1 MDEIISHFFE
11 QCEIGRVVVDDI
23 YYNLHFSLN
32 NNPNCLNIKVKD
44 KELLYKYIKEFLL
57 LFNFENVNQIYKKLV
72 YLFSNLTF
80 SDCDNIY
87 EYIKRNILF
96 VKNKILYDTEI
107 TFNENKIKI
116 KIMDSYQETP
126 YCFKAFIS
134 SGESSY
140 ELPTISYGI
149 ADDICYIY
157 AIQDKNKDKTSPYN
171 KKIKRILYKMNNGIK
186 ETQDYEQYKNGESDY
201 YPENISD
208 VSPSSVLALT
218 IFLKQLSN
226 LSIKKIKVVPF
237 LPIRY
242 NAKEEAYKNRIDYL
256 LKYEQLENKNE
267 MIEYYKNEH
276 LRIQNNL
283 TQKFIRNFFRV
294 SYHFPNVLINSIPY
308 ETDEYLN
315 ITLKSFEVDIF
326 DNLGLDKIKK

>member
-11 QCEIGRVVVDDI
+11 QCEIGRVDIDDI

-57 LFNFENVNQIYKKLV
+57 LFNFENVNEIYKKLV
-72 YLFSNLTF
+72 YLFSNLTY

-87 EYIKRNILF
+87 EFIKRNILF
-96 VKNKILYDTEI
+96 VKNKLLYDTEI
-107 TFNENKIKI
+107 LFNENKIEI
-116 KIMDSYQETP
+116 KIVDSYQETP
-126 YCFKAFIS
+126 YCFKSFIS

-149 ADDICYIY
+149 ADDVCYIY

-171 KKIKRILYKMNNGIK
+171 KKIKRILYRINNGIK
-186 ETQDYEQYKNGESDY
+186 ESQDYEQYKNGESDY

-208 VSPSSVLALT
+208 VSPSSILALT

-242 NAKEEAYKNRIDYL
+242 NAKEEAYKNKIDYL
-256 LKYEQLENKNE
+256 LKYGQLENKNE
-267 MIEYYKNEH
+267 IIEYYKNEH

-294 SYHFPNVLINSIPY
+294 SYHFPNVLIDSIPF

-315 ITLKSFEVDIF
+315 ITLKPFEVDIF

>member
-87 EYIKRNILF
+87 EYIKRNTLF
-96 VKNKILYDTEI
+96 VKNKLLYDTEI

-126 YCFKAFIS
+126 YCFKVFIS

-226 LSIKKIKVVPF
+226 LNITKIKVVPF

-256 LKYEQLENKNE
+256 LKSGQLENE

-315 ITLKSFEVDIF
+315 ITLKPFEVDIF

>member
-87 EYIKRNILF
+87 EYIKRNTLF
-96 VKNKILYDTEI
+96 VKNKLLYDTEI

-126 YCFKAFIS
+126 YCFKSFIS

-226 LSIKKIKVVPF
+226 LNITKIKVVPF

-256 LKYEQLENKNE
+256 LKSGQLENE

-315 ITLKSFEVDIF
+315 ITLKPFEVDIF

>member
-23 YYNLHFSLN
+23 YYNLHFSLT

-57 LFNFENVNQIYKKLV
+57 LFNFENVYQIYKKLV

-96 VKNKILYDTEI
+96 VKNKLLYDTEI
-107 TFNENKIKI
+107 TFDENKIKI

-126 YCFKAFIS
+126 YCFKTFIS

-140 ELPTISYGI
+140 DLPTISYGI

-186 ETQDYEQYKNGESDY
+186 ETKDYEQYKNGESDY

-226 LSIKKIKVVPF
+226 LNITKIKVVSF

-256 LKYEQLENKNE
+256 LKYGQLENKNE
-267 MIEYYKNEH
+267 MIEYYRNEH

-294 SYHFPNVLINSIPY
+294 SYHFPNILINSIPY

-315 ITLKSFEVDIF
+315 ITLKPFEVDIF

>member
-11 QCEIGRVVVDDI
+11 QCEIGRVDTDDI

-57 LFNFENVNQIYKKLV
+57 LFNFENVNEIYKKLV
-72 YLFSNLTF
+72 YLFSNLTY

-87 EYIKRNILF
+87 EFIKRNILF
-96 VKNKILYDTEI
+96 VKNKLLYDTEI
-107 TFNENKIKI
+107 LFNENKIEI
-116 KIMDSYQETP
+116 KIVDSYQETP
-126 YCFKAFIS
+126 YCFKSFIS

-149 ADDICYIY
+149 ADDVCYIY

-171 KKIKRILYKMNNGIK
+171 KKIKRILYRINNGIK
-186 ETQDYEQYKNGESDY
+186 ESQDYEQYKNGESDY

-226 LSIKKIKVVPF
+226 LNITKIKVVPF

-256 LKYEQLENKNE
+256 LKSGQLENE

-294 SYHFPNVLINSIPY
+294 SHHFPNILINSIPY

-315 ITLKSFEVDIF
+315 ITLKPFEVDIF

>member
-96 VKNKILYDTEI
+96 VKNKLLYDTEI

-116 KIMDSYQETP
+116 KIMNSYQETP
-126 YCFKAFIS
+126 YCFKTFIS

-149 ADDICYIY
+149 ADDVCYIY

-256 LKYEQLENKNE
+256 LKSGQLENE

-315 ITLKSFEVDIF
+315 ITLKPFEVDIF